1 MIRADRKGKEK
12 THSDI
17 TPGAGGQSDAA
28 ALFLR
33 EVGEYPLLDR
43 EGEVRLMQRIELAAL
58 RRERLLSRSAVTAR
72 IAAEAADVEVE
83 AEIAAVDLVWRKA
96 RGRAAA
102 RGRYARA
109 VVALSRRAREI
120 APDAR
125 VYDEAGRRVAAA
137 ASRVVAL
144 EAEIASSEGATHRR
158 LGRELRAI
166 EDEHR
171 MARASIVR
179 LARRAAA
186 CEVRVLE
193 AREMMV
199 RSNLRLVVSIAKKYV
214 NRGLPF
220 LDLVQEGNIGLMR
233 AVEKFDWRRGFKFS
247 TYATWWIRQ
256 AVSRGLSDKSRT
268 IRVPAHMVEIMNKAV
283 RAQRRLGRD
292 LEREAT
298 PAEVAAEADMP
309 KERVHQ
315 ALQLVR
321 QTVSLETPVGAE
333 AEATLGTLIADRHT
347 ESPDELAVRAN
358 VRAVV
363 DDALE
368 MLSEREAEILRLRFG
383 LDESGQPH
391 TLGEIGQRFSLT
403 RERIRQ
409 IESCALAKLRNA
421 ARSARLQALH
431 DYAVAR

>member
-1 MIRADRKGKEK
+1 MIRADRNEIELTDEK
-12 THSDI
+12 NR
-17 TPGAGGQSDAA
+17 PGAGGQPDAA
-28 ALFLR
+28 VLFMR

-43 EGEVRLMQRIELAAL
+43 EGEIRVMKRIERAAQ
-58 RRERLLSRSAVTAR
+58 RRERLLSRSTVTAR
-72 IAAEAADVEVE
+72 IAAEAADMEVE
-83 AEIAAVDLVWRKA
+83 AEVAAVDLAWKKA
-96 RGRAAA
+96 RRRAAA
-102 RGRYARA
+102 RRDYARA
-109 VVALSRRAREI
+109 IVALSRRARAI
-120 APDAR
+120 APDTH
-125 VYDEAGRRVAAA
+125 VYDEAGRRIAAA
-137 ASRVVAL
+137 AARVLAL
-144 EAEIASSEGATHRR
+144 QAELAGAERTTQRR
-158 LGRELRAI
+158 LQREIRAI
-166 EDEHR
+166 EDEHG
-171 MARASIVR
+171 MARAALVR
-179 LARRAAA
+179 IARRAAA
-186 CEVRVLE
+186 CEERMLE
-193 AREMMV
+193 ARETMV

-256 AVSRGLSDKSRT
+256 AVTRGLSDKSRT
-268 IRVPAHMVEIMNKAV
+268 IRVPAHMVELMNRAM
-283 RAQRRLGRD
+283 RAQRQLGRD

-298 PAEVAAEADMP
+298 AAEVAAEADMS
-309 KERVHQ
+309 KERVRQ

-321 QTVSLETPVGAE
+321 QTVSLETPVGAD
-333 AEATLGTLIADRHT
+333 AEATLGTLIADGHT
-347 ESPDELAVRAN
+347 ESPDELAVRAH

-383 LDESGQPH
+383 LDESGEPH

-421 ARSARLQALH
+421 ARGARFRALR